1 MEKFFKAASQEAVC
15 YIEKETKIKIEVK
28 IPFGTVACAW
38 HRRGKNTFWHRGGT
52 EPPVEHLNCGKIVK
66 IWI

>member
-28 IPFGTVACAW
+28 IPFGTVACA
-38 HRRGKNTFWHRGGT
+38 KAQ
-52 EPPVEHLNCGKIVK
+52 
-66 IWI
+66 